1 MSSNQQV
8 LALAKYRIQ
17 QAKESLNEAE
27 ILQREQAWR
36 GTINRAYYAMFY
48 AVSAL
53 TVVQDYSTS
62 KHAGVIAFFDREYVK
77 TGIFSREFSKKL
89 HLAFERRQVQDYG
102 EFITVDETMGQ
113 ETLIDALEFVDAIE
127 TYLVGTIFPEL

>member
-1 MSSNQQV
+1 MNKQV
-8 LALAKYRIQ
+8 LALARYRLQ
-17 QAKESLNEAE
+17 QAHEALHEAE

-48 AVSAL
+48 TVLAL
-53 TVVQDYSTS
+53 TVVQEFSTS

-77 TGIFSREFSKKL
+77 TGIFPKETSKKL

-102 EFITVDETMGQ
+102 EFIIVDDSMAQ
-113 ETLIDALEFVDAIE
+113 ETLTDAAVFVNLIE
-127 TYLVGTIFPEL
+127 THLIGTVFPDLEA